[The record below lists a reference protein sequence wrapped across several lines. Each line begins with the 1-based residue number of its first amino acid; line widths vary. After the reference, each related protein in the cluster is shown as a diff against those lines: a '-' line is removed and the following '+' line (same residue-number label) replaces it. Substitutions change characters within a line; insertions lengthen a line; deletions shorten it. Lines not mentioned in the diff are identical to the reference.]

1 MNYPSVPLRAPLFEK
16 HSRMPG
22 SRPQKIE
29 AGRRR
34 WIRKPLSASSRADFP
49 IVAIGASAGGLDAC
63 RKLLAA
69 LPANSGMAF
78 ILVQHLDPSHE
89 SMMADLLAGNTA
101 MPVLQATDGMAIERE
116 RVYVIPPGVYLSV
129 DAGALR
135 ISRPQERH
143 GARLPFDFLLNSL
156 ARECGARAVCVVLSG
171 TGADGSVGLK
181 AVKAKGGL
189 VIAQDIGEAEYDG
202 MPQSAI
208 ATGDVDLVLPA
219 AKIAKALVEHEQGA
233 TLASTPKTLRA
244 QESVQAALPKIIELL
259 RAKTVHDFTHYKH
272 GTLERRVGRRMAMAA
287 TKTAREY
294 LDLLL
299 RDANERD
306 QLARDLLINVTG
318 FFRDAPVFDFLEKKV
333 IPDLVRDHALDRP
346 LRIWVAGCSSG
357 EETYSLAMLFRERIG
372 ASKRDV
378 KLQVFASDVDPDAV
392 AIARDGLY
400 PQSIEADVSPSRLDA
415 FFTREDHSY
424 RVSPELRSSVVFT
437 VQDVLADPPFARL
450 DFVSCRNLLIYLRPE
465 AQAKVASVFHFALR
479 EGGLLLLGNA
489 EAIGGADGRFAVVS
503 KSERLY
509 RRVGGSRPG
518 DIGLSPSAGEGARMR
533 MLSGLTQTPS
543 RQAELAELC
552 RRMVLETYGPAA
564 VLVNRKLEC
573 LHFQGP
579 VDRYLKVAAG
589 RPAHDLI
596 VMAREGV
603 RAKLRSAV
611 QRALRDSAR
620 VVMSGGRTNGEAGAS
635 SFRIVIEP
643 APSEREELFLVCF
656 VEAPAPEVLVGGAV
670 PPADVPRL
678 VELERELEATKVELQ
693 NAIHSLETSSE
704 EQMAI
709 NAEALSV
716 NEEYQSTNE
725 ELLASKEELQSL
737 NEELNALNSQLQ
749 ETLDR
754 QRTTADDL
762 QNVLYSTDV
771 ATIFL
776 DNRFKIRFF
785 TPATKALFNVIP
797 SDVGRPLT
805 DLKSLAADD
814 ALLDDARKV
823 LKSQTPFE
831 REIEGQSG
839 YWFIRRILP
848 YRASD
853 AKTEGVVITYEDV
866 TERRRT
872 ADALTAAKRQAEL
885 ATVAKSRFLA
895 AASHDLRQPLQTLAL
910 LQGLLAKKV
919 EGDKAQSLVGRID
932 EALGAMTGMLNTL
945 LDINQI
951 EVGAVKAEITDFPV
965 NELFD
970 RLREELTYHAQAA
983 GLALRVMPCALSIR
997 SDPRLLEQMVRNLL
1011 SNALIY
1017 TQRGKVL
1024 VGCRRRRGKLRVE
1037 IWDTGI
1043 GIPASELQTIFDEYH
1058 QLDNA
1063 ARQRSQGLGL
1073 GLSIVK
1079 SLGELL
1085 GHRIRVRSLQGKG
1098 SVFSIEVPLS
1108 PSDAASAPAHRP
1120 GDGAD
1125 ASTPMAPRSG
1135 SILIIEDDP
1144 EVREHLELFLREEG
1158 YSAATAVDGP
1168 AALELAARG
1177 TFRPDLVLADY
1188 NLPRG
1193 MNGIQVCQKLRREL
1207 GRQIPFIILTGD
1219 ISTEALRD
1227 VARHDCVQFNKPVT
1241 LRELTQAIE
1250 KLLAKPPAAPA
1261 TRPLRPLE
1269 EANAFSGRAKIFIVD
1284 DDPQIRDALRTVL
1297 EDDGRVVETYAS
1309 CEAFL
1314 AAFRPGVSACLL
1326 IDAYLPGM
1334 SGLELLRKLHDD
1346 GHRLPSIMIT
1356 GASDVPMAVAAMKA
1370 GALDFIEKPIG
1381 REELIAS
1388 IERTLELSQ
1397 DSSKLEERRET
1408 AATHLAG
1415 LTPRQRE
1422 VMERVLAG
1430 QPSKNIA
1437 ADLGISQRTVE
1448 NHRAS
1453 IMKRTGSKS
1462 LPALARLA
1470 LVAGDG
1476 GAEPGQA
1483 P

>member
-1 MNYPSVPLRAPLFEK
+1 
-16 HSRMPG
+16 MPG
-22 SRPQKIE
+22 SRPRQGAAE
-29 AGRRR
+29 RSR
-34 WIRKPLSASSRADFP
+34 WIRKPLSASGRADFS

-63 RKLLAA
+63 KKLLDA
-69 LPANSGMAF
+69 LPAGNGMAF
-78 ILVQHLDPSHE
+78 ILVQHLDPSHD
-89 SMMADLLAGNTA
+89 SMMAGLLAGHTA

-129 DAGALR
+129 DKGALR
-135 ISRPQERH
+135 LSRPQERH

-156 ARECGARAVCVVLSG
+156 ARECGARTVCVVLSG

-189 VIAQDIGEAEYDG
+189 VIAQEVAEADYDG

-219 AKIAKALVEHEQGA
+219 AKIAEALVSRERGVA
-233 TLASTPKTLRA
+233 FASMPKTARSPD
-244 QESVQAALPKIIELL
+244 SVQALLPKIIDLL

-287 TKTAREY
+287 IKTAGAY
-294 LDLLL
+294 LDLLV
-299 RDANERD
+299 RDSNERD
-306 QLARDLLINVTG
+306 QLSHDLLINVTG
-318 FFRDAPVFDFLEKKV
+318 FFRDAPVFDFLEKGV
-333 IPDLVRDHALDRP
+333 IPNLVRDHDLDRP

-357 EETYSLAMLFRERIG
+357 EETNSLTMLFREQIDI
-372 ASKRDV
+372 SKRDV

-400 PQSIEADVSPSRLDA
+400 PQSIEADVTPARLAA
-415 FFTREDHSY
+415 FFVKEDHSY
-424 RVSPELRSSVVFT
+424 RVSPELRANVVFT
-437 VQDVLADPPFARL
+437 VQDVLTDPPFARL

-465 AQAKVASVFHFALR
+465 AQAKVAAVFHFALR

-489 EAIGGADGRFAVVS
+489 EAISATDNRFAVVA
-503 KSERLY
+503 KAERLY
-509 RRVGGSRPG
+509 RRVGGSRFG

-533 MLSGLTQTPS
+533 TIAGPAQAPL
-543 RQAELAELC
+543 RQVDLAELC

-573 LHFQGP
+573 LHFLGP
-579 VDRYLKVAAG
+579 VDRYLKVAPG

-596 VMAREGV
+596 AMTREGV
-603 RAKLRSAV
+603 RVKLRSAI
-611 QRALRDSAR
+611 QRALRDNAR
-620 VVMSGGRTNGEAGAS
+620 VEIPGGRANGEAGAS
-635 SFRIVIEP
+635 FRIVVDP
-643 APSEREELFLVCF
+643 APSGREDLLLVCF
-656 VEAPAPEVLVGGAV
+656 VETPAPEAV
-670 PPADVPRL
+670 VSGSVPATDLPRV
-678 VELERELEATKVELQ
+678 VELERELEATRNELQ
-693 NAIHSLETSSE
+693 AAIRNLETSSE

-709 NAEALSV
+709 NDEAMSV

-754 QRTTADDL
+754 QRMTSDDL

-776 DNRFKIRFF
+776 DTRFNIRFF
-785 TPATKALFNVIP
+785 TPATKALFKVIP
-797 SDVGRPLT
+797 SDIGRPLT
-805 DLKSLAADD
+805 DLKSLAADE
-814 ALLDDARKV
+814 ALQDDARKV
-823 LKSQTPFE
+823 LKSQTPVE
-831 REIEGQSG
+831 REIQGQSG

-848 YRASD
+848 YRTSD
-853 AKTEGVVITYEDV
+853 EKTEGVVITFEDV

-885 ATVAKSRFLA
+885 ATIAKSRFLA

-932 EALGAMTGMLNTL
+932 EALSAMTGMLNTL

-951 EVGAVKAEITDFPV
+951 EVGAVKAETADISV

-970 RLREELTYHAQAA
+970 RLRDELTYHAQAA
-983 GLALRVMPCALSIR
+983 GLALRVLPCAQFVR
-997 SDPRLLEQMVRNLL
+997 SDPRLLEQMIRNLL
-1011 SNALIY
+1011 SNALKY

-1024 VGCRRRRGKLRVE
+1024 VGCRRRGGKLRIE

-1043 GIPASELQTIFDEYH
+1043 GIPTSELQTIFEEYH

-1063 ARQRSQGLGL
+1063 ARQRSRGLGL

-1085 GHRIRVRSLQGKG
+1085 GHRIRVRSLPGKG

-1108 PSDAASAPAHRP
+1108 PRGAASMVANDPRVAEDESAHL
-1120 GDGAD
+1120 
-1125 ASTPMAPRSG
+1125 APRSG
-1135 SILIIEDDP
+1135 TILIVEDDP
-1144 EVREHLELFLREEG
+1144 EVRENLELFLKEEG
-1158 YSAATAVDGP
+1158 YDAATAVDGP
-1168 AALELAARG
+1168 AAVELAVRRSI
-1177 TFRPDLVLADY
+1177 RPDLVLADY
-1188 NLPRG
+1188 NLPNG
-1193 MNGIQVCQKLRREL
+1193 LNGIQVCQKLRQEL
-1207 GRQIPFIILTGD
+1207 SRPIPFIILTGD

-1227 VARHDCVQFNKPVT
+1227 IALHDCVQFNKPVR
-1241 LRELTQAIE
+1241 LRELTHAIE
-1250 KLLAKPPAAPA
+1250 RLLAKPPAAPLA
-1261 TRPLRPLE
+1261 QPVRPVEKASAPG
-1269 EANAFSGRAKIFIVD
+1269 SAKIFVVD
-1284 DDPQIRDALRTVL
+1284 DDDRIREALRAVL

-1309 CEAFL
+1309 CEDFLDAFH
-1314 AAFRPGVSACLL
+1314 PGNSACLL

-1334 SGLELLRKLHDD
+1334 SGLELLRKLRED
-1346 GHRLPSIMIT
+1346 GHHLPSIMIT
-1356 GASDVPMAVAAMKA
+1356 GNSDVPMAVEAMKA

-1388 IERTLELSQ
+1388 IERALELSQ
-1397 DSSKLEERRET
+1397 DSNKLQEWRES

-1422 VMERVLAG
+1422 VMNRVLAG
-1430 QPSKNIA
+1430 EPSKNIA

-1470 LVAGDG
+1470 LVAAG
-1476 GAEPGQA
+1476 GAAEPAEA

>member
-1 MNYPSVPLRAPLFEK
+1 
-16 HSRMPG
+16 MPG
-22 SRPQKIE
+22 SQPHQGDAERPLWIE
-29 AGRRR
+29 
-34 WIRKPLSASSRADFP
+34 KPLSASSCADFP
-49 IVAIGASAGGLDAC
+49 IVAVGASAGGLEAC
-63 RKLLAA
+63 KKLLDA
-69 LPANSGMAF
+69 LPAGNGMAF
-78 ILVQHLDPSHE
+78 IIVQHLDPSHD
-89 SMMADLLAGNTA
+89 SMMVGLLAGHSS
-101 MPVLQATDGMAIERE
+101 MPVLQATDGMAIESE

-129 DAGALR
+129 DKGALR
-135 ISRPQERH
+135 LSRPQERH
-143 GARLPFDFLLNSL
+143 GARLPFDFLLHSL
-156 ARECGARAVCVVLSG
+156 ASEYGARAVCVILSG
-171 TGADGSVGLK
+171 TGADGSLGLK
-181 AVKAKGGL
+181 AIKEKGGL
-189 VIAQDIGEAEYDG
+189 VIAQEVGEADYDG
-202 MPQSAI
+202 MPRNAI
-208 ATGDVDLVLPA
+208 ATGAVDLVLPA
-219 AKIAKALVEHEQGA
+219 AKIAKALVSREQGA
-233 TLASTPKTLRA
+233 ALAPTPRKLRSPN
-244 QESVQAALPKIIELL
+244 SVQDALPKIIDLL

-272 GTLERRVGRRMAMAA
+272 GTLERRVERRMAMAA
-287 TKTAREY
+287 IKTAGEY
-294 LDLLL
+294 LDFLL
-299 RDANERD
+299 RDAGERD
-306 QLARDLLINVTG
+306 QLSRDLLINVTG
-318 FFRDAPVFDFLEKKV
+318 FFRDAPVFDFLAKNV
-333 IPDLVRDHALDRP
+333 IPGLVRDHAPDRP

-357 EETYSLAMLFRERIG
+357 EETYSLAMLFREQID
-372 ASKRDV
+372 ASKRDI

-392 AIARDGLY
+392 ASAREGLY
-400 PQSIEADVSPSRLDA
+400 PESIEADVSPSRLAA
-415 FFTREDHSY
+415 FFSTEDRSY

-465 AQAKVASVFHFALR
+465 AQAKVASIFHFALR

-489 EAIGGADGRFAVVS
+489 EMVGAADGRFVVVS

-518 DIGLSPSAGEGARMR
+518 EFGLSPSAGDAPRMR
-533 MLSGLTQTPS
+533 TRPGPAPAPS
-543 RQAELAELC
+543 RQASLAELC
-552 RRMVLETYGPAA
+552 RSMVVETYGPAA
-564 VLVNRKLEC
+564 VLINRKLEC

-579 VDRYLKVAAG
+579 IDRYLKVASG
-589 RPAHDLI
+589 RPAYDLI
-596 VMAREGV
+596 AMAREGV
-603 RAKLRSAV
+603 QSKLRSAV
-611 QRALRDSAR
+611 QRALRDNAR
-620 VVMSGGRTNGEAGAS
+620 VVMPGGRTNGEAGAS
-635 SFRIVIEP
+635 SFRIVVEP
-643 APSEREELFLVCF
+643 APGEREDLLLVCF
-656 VEAPAPEVLVGGAV
+656 VEEPAPEIAVGDRMT
-670 PPADVPRL
+670 PADVPRV

-693 NAIHSLETSSE
+693 SAIRNLETSSE
-704 EQMAI
+704 EQMTI
-709 NAEALSV
+709 NEEALSV

-749 ETLDR
+749 ETLER

-762 QNVLYSTDV
+762 RNVLYSTDV

-776 DNRFKIRFF
+776 DTRFNIRFF

-805 DLKSLAADD
+805 DLKSLAADG
-814 ALLDDARKV
+814 ALLDDAQKV
-823 LKSQTPFE
+823 LKNQTPVE
-831 REIEGQSG
+831 REIQGQSG

-853 AKTEGVVITYEDV
+853 EKIEGVVITFEDI
-866 TERRRT
+866 TDRRRT
-872 ADALTAAKRQAEL
+872 ADALAAAKRQAEL
-885 ATVAKSRFLA
+885 ATIAKSRFLA

-910 LQGLLAKKV
+910 LQGLLAKRVVGEK
-919 EGDKAQSLVGRID
+919 KQKLVDRID
-932 EALGAMTGMLNTL
+932 EALSAMTGMLNTL

-951 EVGAVKAEITDFPV
+951 EVGAVTAETVDFPV
-965 NELFD
+965 NDLFD
-970 RLREELTYHAQAA
+970 RLRDELTYHAQAA

-997 SDPRLLEQMVRNLL
+997 SDPRLLEQMMRNLL
-1011 SNALIY
+1011 SNALKY
-1017 TQRGKVL
+1017 TQRGRVL
-1024 VGCRRRRGKLRVE
+1024 VGCRRRRGKLRIEV
-1037 IWDTGI
+1037 WDTGV
-1043 GIPASELQTIFDEYH
+1043 GIPTSELQAIFEEYH

-1063 ARQRSQGLGL
+1063 ARQRSHGLGL

-1108 PSDAASAPAHRP
+1108 PSGAASAPDHRP
-1120 GDGAD
+1120 RGADD
-1125 ASTPMAPRSG
+1125 ASTQTAPRTA

-1158 YSAATAVDGP
+1158 YDAATAVDGP
-1168 AALELAARG
+1168 AALELAARR
-1177 TFRPDLVLADY
+1177 TIRPDLVLADY
-1188 NLPRG
+1188 NLPNG
-1193 MNGIQVCQKLRREL
+1193 MNGIQVSQKLRQEFS
-1207 GRQIPFIILTGD
+1207 RQIPFIILTGD
-1219 ISTEALRD
+1219 ISTETLRD
-1227 VARHDCVQFNKPVT
+1227 IALHDCVQFNKPVK

-1261 TRPLRPLE
+1261 PRPERPA
-1269 EANAFSGRAKIFIVD
+1269 EASSVSGRSKVFVVD
-1284 DDPQIRDALRTVL
+1284 DDDQVREALRVVL
-1297 EDDGRVVETYAS
+1297 EDDGRVVESYPS

-1314 AAFRPGVSACLL
+1314 AAYRPDKSACLL

-1334 SGLELLRKLHDD
+1334 SGLELLQKLHDD

-1356 GASDVPMAVAAMKA
+1356 GNSDVPMAVKAMKA

-1388 IERTLELSQ
+1388 IERALELSQ
-1397 DSSKLEERRET
+1397 DSSKLQEWRES

-1430 QPSKNIA
+1430 HASKNIA

-1470 LVAGDG
+1470 LVAAG
-1476 GAEPGQA
+1476 GVAEPRQA

>member
-1 MNYPSVPLRAPLFEK
+1 
-16 HSRMPG
+16 MPG
-22 SRPQKIE
+22 SRPQQVKAE
-29 AGRRR
+29 RPH
-34 WIRKPLSASSRADFP
+34 WIRKPLSASGRPDFP
-49 IVAIGASAGGLDAC
+49 IVAIGASAGGLEAC
-63 RKLLAA
+63 RKLFDA
-69 LPANSGMAF
+69 LPADNGMAF
-78 ILVQHLDPSHE
+78 IIVQHLDPSHA
-89 SMMADLLAGNTA
+89 SMMVDLLAGNTA
-101 MPVLQATDGMAIERE
+101 MPVVQATDGMAIERE

-129 DAGALR
+129 DDRGALR
-135 ISRPQERH
+135 LSRPLARH
-143 GARLPFDFLLNSL
+143 GMRLPFDFLLNSL
-156 ARECGARAVCVVLSG
+156 ARECGARTVCVVLSG
-171 TGADGSVGLK
+171 TGADGSLGLK

-189 VIAQDIGEAEYDG
+189 VIAQEVGEADYDG

-219 AKIAKALVEHEQGA
+219 AKIAEALVNHQQGVA
-233 TLASTPKTLRA
+233 LTPTPKNA
-244 QESVQAALPKIIELL
+244 GSQDSVQALLPKIIDLL
-259 RAKTVHDFTHYKH
+259 RTKTVHDFAHYKH
-272 GTLERRVGRRMAMAA
+272 GTLERRVERHMAMAA
-287 TKTAREY
+287 IKSAGAY

-299 RDANERD
+299 RDADERD
-306 QLARDLLINVTG
+306 QLSRDLLINVTG
-318 FFRDAPVFDFLEKKV
+318 FFRDAPVFDFLEKNV
-333 IPDLVRDHALDRP
+333 IPNLVRDHVLDRP
-346 LRIWVAGCSSG
+346 LRVWVAGCSSG
-357 EETYSLAMLFRERIG
+357 EETYSLAMLFREQIG
-372 ASKRDV
+372 VSKRDV

-400 PQSIEADVSPSRLDA
+400 PQSIEADVSPSRLAA
-415 FFTREDHSY
+415 FFIREDHSY
-424 RVSPELRSSVVFT
+424 RVSPELRASVVFT
-437 VQDVLADPPFARL
+437 VQDLLADPPFARL

-465 AQAKVASVFHFALR
+465 AQAKVAAVFHFALR

-489 EAIGGADGRFAVVS
+489 EAINAADGRFAVVS
-503 KSERLY
+503 KPERLY
-509 RRVGGSRPG
+509 RRVGGSRFG
-518 DIGLSPSAGEGARMR
+518 DLGLSPNAGEGARMR
-533 MLSGLTQTPS
+533 VNAGPIQAPS
-543 RQAELAELC
+543 RQADLAELC

-579 VDRYLKVAAG
+579 IDRYLKVAPG

-596 VMAREGV
+596 AMAREGL
-603 RAKLRSAV
+603 RPKLQSAV
-611 QRALRDSAR
+611 QRALRDNAR
-620 VVMSGGRTNGEAGAS
+620 VVVPGGRAKGEAGAS
-635 SFRIVIEP
+635 SYQIVVEP
-643 APSEREELFLVCF
+643 APGKREDLLLVCF
-656 VEAPAPEVLVGGAV
+656 VEAPAPEAVVSGSV
-670 PPADVPRL
+670 PPTDVPRV
-678 VELERELEATKVELQ
+678 VELERELEATKLELQ
-693 NAIHSLETSSE
+693 AAIRNLETSSQ

-709 NAEALSV
+709 NDEALSV

-754 QRTTADDL
+754 QRTTSDDL

-776 DNRFKIRFF
+776 DTRFNIRFF

-797 SDVGRPLT
+797 GDVGRPLT

-823 LKSQTPFE
+823 LKSQTPVE
-831 REIEGQSG
+831 REVEGQSG

-848 YRASD
+848 YRTSD
-853 AKTEGVVITYEDV
+853 EKTEGVVITFEDV

-932 EALGAMTGMLNTL
+932 EALSSMTGMLNTL

-951 EVGAVKAEITDFPV
+951 EVGAVKAETTDISV

-970 RLREELTYHAQAA
+970 RLRDELTYHAQAA
-983 GLALRVMPCALSIR
+983 GLALRVLPCALFIR
-997 SDPRLLEQMVRNLL
+997 SDPRLLEQMIRNLL
-1011 SNALIY
+1011 SNALKY

-1024 VGCRRRRGKLRVE
+1024 VGCRRRGSKLRIE

-1043 GIPASELQTIFDEYH
+1043 GIPTSELQTIFEEYH

-1063 ARQRSQGLGL
+1063 ARQRSHGLGL

-1108 PSDAASAPAHRP
+1108 PRGAASAPAHVP
-1120 GDGAD
+1120 SAAE
-1125 ASTPMAPRSG
+1125 ASEHIAPRSG
-1135 SILIIEDDP
+1135 TILIIEDDP
-1144 EVREHLELFLREEG
+1144 EVRENLELFLREEG
-1158 YSAATAVDGP
+1158 YDATTAVDGP
-1168 AALELAARG
+1168 AALELAVRR
-1177 TFRPDLVLADY
+1177 TIRPDLVLADY
-1188 NLPRG
+1188 NLPNG
-1193 MNGIQVCQKLRREL
+1193 MNGIQVCQKLRQEL
-1207 GRQIPFIILTGD
+1207 SRPIPFIILTGD

-1227 VARHDCVQFNKPVT
+1227 VALHDCVQFNKPVK
-1241 LRELTQAIE
+1241 LRELTHAIE
-1250 KLLAKPPAAPA
+1250 KLLAKPPATAAPH
-1261 TRPLRPLE
+1261 PLHPVEMAIASDR
-1269 EANAFSGRAKIFIVD
+1269 GKIFVVD
-1284 DDPQIRDALRTVL
+1284 DDDRILEAIRAVL

-1314 AAFRPGVSACLL
+1314 AAFRPGPSACLL

-1334 SGLELLRKLHDD
+1334 SGLELLKRLHDD

-1356 GASDVPMAVAAMKA
+1356 GNSDVPMAVEAMKA

-1381 REELIAS
+1381 RDELIAG
-1388 IERTLELSQ
+1388 IERAFELSQ
-1397 DSSKLEERRET
+1397 DSSKLEEWRES

-1422 VMERVLAG
+1422 VMDRVLVG

-1470 LVAGDG
+1470 LVAAG
-1476 GAEPGQA
+1476 GKTEPGQT

>member
-1 MNYPSVPLRAPLFEK
+1 
-16 HSRMPG
+16 
-22 SRPQKIE
+22 
-29 AGRRR
+29 
-34 WIRKPLSASSRADFP
+34 
-49 IVAIGASAGGLDAC
+49 VAIGASAGGLDAC
-63 RKLLAA
+63 RKLLDA
-69 LPANSGMAF
+69 LPADNGMAF
-78 ILVQHLDPSHE
+78 ILVQHLDPSHA
-89 SMMADLLAGNTA
+89 SMMVDLLAGNTA

-116 RVYVIPPGVYLSV
+116 RVHVIPPGVYLSV
-129 DAGALR
+129 DEKGALR
-135 ISRPQERH
+135 LSRPQARH
-143 GARLPFDFLLNSL
+143 GMRLPFDFLLNSL
-156 ARECGARAVCVVLSG
+156 ARECGARTVCVVLSG
-171 TGADGSVGLK
+171 TGADGSLGLK

-189 VIAQDIGEAEYDG
+189 VIAQEVGEADYDG

-219 AKIAKALVEHEQGA
+219 AKIAEALVSRQQGVPFA
-233 TLASTPKTLRA
+233 PTPTTLPS
-244 QESVQAALPKIIELL
+244 QDSVQALLPKIIDLL
-259 RAKTVHDFTHYKH
+259 RTKTVHDFTHYKH
-272 GTLERRVGRRMAMAA
+272 GTLERRVERRMAMAA
-287 TKTAREY
+287 IKSAGEY
-294 LDLLL
+294 LDLLFH
-299 RDANERD
+299 DSNERD
-306 QLARDLLINVTG
+306 QLSRDLLINVTG
-318 FFRDAPVFDFLEKKV
+318 FFRDAPVFEFLEENV
-333 IPDLVRDHALDRP
+333 VPDLVRDHDLDRP

-357 EETYSLAMLFRERIG
+357 EETYSLAMLFREQISV
-372 ASKRDV
+372 SKREV
-378 KLQVFASDVDPDAV
+378 RLQMFASDVDPDAV

-400 PQSIEADVSPSRLDA
+400 PQSIEADVSPDRLAA

-424 RVSPELRSSVVFT
+424 RVSPDLRANVVFT
-437 VQDVLADPPFARL
+437 VQDLLADPPFARL

-465 AQAKVASVFHFALR
+465 AQAKVAAVFHFALR

-489 EAIGGADGRFAVVS
+489 EAIGAADGRFAVVS
-503 KSERLY
+503 KPERLY
-509 RRVGGSRPG
+509 RRVGGSRFG
-518 DIGLSPSAGEGARMR
+518 DIGLSPSSGEGTRMR
-533 MLSGLTQTPS
+533 MTAGPTQAPL
-543 RQAELAELC
+543 RQADLAELC
-552 RRMVLETYGPAA
+552 RRMLLETYGPAA

-573 LHFQGP
+573 LYFQGP
-579 VDRYLKVAAG
+579 IDRYLKVASG

-596 VMAREGV
+596 AMAREGV
-603 RAKLRSAV
+603 RIKLKSAV
-611 QRALRDSAR
+611 QRALRDNVR
-620 VVMSGGRTNGEAGAS
+620 VEIPGGQTKGEAGVA
-635 SFRIVIEP
+635 SFRIVVEP
-643 APSEREELFLVCF
+643 APSEREDLLLVCF
-656 VEAPAPEVLVGGAV
+656 VEAPAPEVVVGGGI
-670 PPADVPRL
+670 PPVDVPR
-678 VELERELEATKVELQ
+678 VAALERELEATKSELEA
-693 NAIHSLETSSE
+693 AIRSLETSSE

-709 NAEALSV
+709 NDEALSV

-737 NEELNALNSQLQ
+737 NEELTALNSQLQ

-754 QRTTADDL
+754 QRTTSDDL

-776 DNRFKIRFF
+776 DTRFNIRFF

-805 DLKSLAADD
+805 DLKSLAADE
-814 ALLDDARKV
+814 ALQDDARKV
-823 LKSQTPFE
+823 LKSQTPVE
-831 REIEGQSG
+831 REIQGQSG

-848 YRASD
+848 YRTSD
-853 AKTEGVVITYEDV
+853 EKTEGVVITFEDV

-885 ATVAKSRFLA
+885 ASIAKSRFLA

-932 EALGAMTGMLNTL
+932 EALSAMTGMLNTL

-951 EVGAVKAEITDFPV
+951 EVGAVKAETADISV

-970 RLREELTYHAQAA
+970 RLRDELTYHAQAA
-983 GLALRVMPCALSIR
+983 GLALRVLPCALFIR
-997 SDPRLLEQMVRNLL
+997 SDPRLLEQMIRNLL
-1011 SNALIY
+1011 SNALKY

-1024 VGCRRRRGKLRVE
+1024 VGCRRRGGKLRIE

-1043 GIPASELQTIFDEYH
+1043 GIPVSELQTIFEEYH

-1063 ARQRSQGLGL
+1063 ARQRSHGLGL

-1108 PSDAASAPAHRP
+1108 PRGAGLAPARGSGAADAPAHL
-1120 GDGAD
+1120 
-1125 ASTPMAPRSG
+1125 APRSG
-1135 SILIIEDDP
+1135 TILIVEDDP
-1144 EVREHLELFLREEG
+1144 EVRENLELFLKEEG
-1158 YSAATAVDGP
+1158 YDAATAVDGP
-1168 AALELAARG
+1168 AALELAVRR
-1177 TFRPDLVLADY
+1177 TIRPDLVLADY
-1188 NLPRG
+1188 NLPGG
-1193 MNGIQVCQKLRREL
+1193 MNGIQVCQKLRQEL
-1207 GRQIPFIILTGD
+1207 SRPIPFIILTGD
-1219 ISTEALRD
+1219 ISTQALREI
-1227 VARHDCVQFNKPVT
+1227 ALHDCVQFNKPVK
-1241 LRELTQAIE
+1241 LRELTHAIE

-1261 TRPLRPLE
+1261 KRPVHTD
-1269 EANAFSGRAKIFIVD
+1269 EAAIASDRAKIFVVD
-1284 DDPQIRDALRTVL
+1284 DDDHIREAIRTVL
-1297 EDDGRVVETYAS
+1297 EDDGRLVETYAS

-1314 AAFRPGVSACLL
+1314 EALRPGHSACLL

-1334 SGLELLRKLHDD
+1334 SGLELLQRLRDD
-1346 GHRLPSIMIT
+1346 GHHLPSIMIT
-1356 GASDVPMAVAAMKA
+1356 GNSDVPMAVEAMKA

-1381 REELIAS
+1381 RDELIAS
-1388 IERTLELSQ
+1388 IDRALELSQ
-1397 DSSKLEERRET
+1397 DSNKLQEWRES

-1470 LVAGDG
+1470 LVAAGG
-1476 GAEPGQA
+1476 GAEPEQA

>member
-1 MNYPSVPLRAPLFEK
+1 
-16 HSRMPG
+16 
-22 SRPQKIE
+22 
-29 AGRRR
+29 
-34 WIRKPLSASSRADFP
+34 
-49 IVAIGASAGGLDAC
+49 VAIGASAGGLDAC
-63 RKLLAA
+63 RKLLDA
-69 LPANSGMAF
+69 LPVDSGMAF
-78 ILVQHLDPSHE
+78 IIVQHLDPSHD
-89 SMMADLLAGNTA
+89 SMMVDLLAGNTA
-101 MPVLQATDGMAIERE
+101 MPIVQAVDGMAIEPE

-129 DAGALR
+129 DEKAALR
-135 ISRPQERH
+135 LSRPQARH
-143 GARLPFDFLLNSL
+143 GMRLPFDFLLNSL
-156 ARECGARAVCVVLSG
+156 ARECGARTVCVVLSG
-171 TGADGSVGLK
+171 TGADGAVGLK

-189 VIAQDIGEAEYDG
+189 VIAQEVAEADFDG

-219 AKIAKALVEHEQGA
+219 AEIAEALVSHERGVA
-233 TLASTPKTLRA
+233 FAPTPKGSRSD
-244 QESVQAALPKIIELL
+244 ESVQALLPKIIDLL
-259 RAKTVHDFTHYKH
+259 RTKTVHDFTHYKH
-272 GTLERRVGRRMAMAA
+272 GTLERRVERRMAMVA
-287 TKTAREY
+287 TKSAREY
-294 LDLLL
+294 LELLL
-299 RDANERD
+299 RDANERN
-306 QLARDLLINVTG
+306 QLSRDLLINVTG
-318 FFRDAPVFDFLEKKV
+318 FFRDALVFDFLEKSV
-333 IPDLVRDHALDRP
+333 IPDLVRGHDLDRP
-346 LRIWVAGCSSG
+346 LRVWVAGCSSG
-357 EETYSLAMLFRERIG
+357 EETYSLAMLFREQIEI
-372 ASKRDV
+372 SKRDV

-392 AIARDGLY
+392 ALARDGLY
-400 PQSIEADVSPSRLDA
+400 PQSIEADVSPGRLAA
-415 FFTREDHSY
+415 FFTGEDHSY
-424 RVSPELRSSVVFT
+424 RVSPELRASVVFT

-450 DFVSCRNLLIYLRPE
+450 DFVSCRNLMIYLRPE
-465 AQAKVASVFHFALR
+465 AQAKVAAVFHFALR

-489 EAIGGADGRFAVVS
+489 EAIGAADGRFAVVS
-503 KSERLY
+503 KPERLY
-509 RRVGGSRPG
+509 RRVGGSRFA
-518 DIGLSPSAGEGARMR
+518 DINLSPNVGEGARMR
-533 MLSGLTQTPS
+533 VTAGPTQAPS
-543 RQAELAELC
+543 RQADLAELC
-552 RRMVLETYGPAA
+552 RKMVLETYGPAA

-579 VDRYLKVAAG
+579 VDRYFKVAPG

-596 VMAREGV
+596 AMAREGV
-603 RAKLRSAV
+603 RVKLKSAV
-611 QRALRDSAR
+611 QRALRDDAR
-620 VVMSGGRTNGEAGAS
+620 VVMPGGQTKGEAGAS
-635 SFRIVIEP
+635 SFQIVVEP
-643 APSEREELFLVCF
+643 APGKREDLLLVCF
-656 VEAPAPEVLVGGAV
+656 VETPAPEAVAGGSV
-670 PPADVPRL
+670 PAADVPRV
-678 VELERELEATKVELQ
+678 VELERELEATRSELQ
-693 NAIHSLETSSE
+693 NAIRNLETSSE

-709 NAEALSV
+709 NDEALSV

-754 QRTTADDL
+754 QRTTSDDL

-776 DNRFKIRFF
+776 DTRFNIRFF

-805 DLKSLAADD
+805 DLKSLAADE
-814 ALLDDARKV
+814 ALQDDARKV
-823 LKSQTPFE
+823 LKNQTPVE
-831 REIEGQSG
+831 REIQGQSG

-848 YRASD
+848 YRTSD
-853 AKTEGVVITYEDV
+853 EKTEGVVITFEDV

-885 ATVAKSRFLA
+885 ATIAKSRFLA

-932 EALGAMTGMLNTL
+932 EALSAMTGMLNTL

-951 EVGAVKAEITDFPV
+951 EVGAVKADLADISV

-970 RLREELTYHAQAA
+970 RLRDELTYHAQAA
-983 GLALRVMPCALSIR
+983 GLALRVLPCAKFIR
-997 SDPRLLEQMVRNLL
+997 SDPRLLEQMIRNLL
-1011 SNALIY
+1011 SNALKY

-1024 VGCRRRRGKLRVE
+1024 VGCRRRGGKLRIE

-1043 GIPASELQTIFDEYH
+1043 GIPTSELQTIFEEYH

-1063 ARQRSQGLGL
+1063 ARQRSHGLGL

-1085 GHRIRVRSLQGKG
+1085 GHRVRVRSLQGKG

-1108 PSDAASAPAHRP
+1108 PRGATPRPADGP
-1120 GDGAD
+1120 SEVDGA
-1125 ASTPMAPRSG
+1125 AAHIAPRSG
-1135 SILIIEDDP
+1135 TILIVEDDP
-1144 EVREHLELFLREEG
+1144 EVRENLELFLKEEG
-1158 YSAATAVDGP
+1158 YDAATAVDGP
-1168 AALELAARG
+1168 AAVELAVRR
-1177 TFRPDLVLADY
+1177 TIRPDLVLADY
-1188 NLPRG
+1188 NLPNG
-1193 MNGIQVCQKLRREL
+1193 MNGIEVCQKLRQEL
-1207 GRQIPFIILTGD
+1207 SRPIPFIILTGD
-1219 ISTEALRD
+1219 ISTDALRD
-1227 VARHDCVQFNKPVT
+1227 IALHDCVQFNKPVK

-1250 KLLAKPPAAPA
+1250 RLLAKPPATPAPHA
-1261 TRPLRPLE
+1261 IHPVE
-1269 EANAFSGRAKIFIVD
+1269 VAIASNRAKIFIVD
-1284 DDPQIRDALRTVL
+1284 DDDHIREAIRAVL

-1314 AAFRPGVSACLL
+1314 EAFRPGPSACLL

-1334 SGLELLRKLHDD
+1334 SGLELLKKLHDD
-1346 GHRLPSIMIT
+1346 GCHLPSIMIT
-1356 GASDVPMAVAAMKA
+1356 GNSDVPMAVEAMKA

-1381 REELIAS
+1381 RDELIAS
-1388 IERTLELSQ
+1388 IERALELSQ
-1397 DSSKLEERRET
+1397 DSNKLQEWRES

-1415 LTPRQRE
+1415 LTSRQRE

-1470 LVAGDG
+1470 LVAAG
-1476 GAEPGQA
+1476 GAEPERA